1 MVYRTALVS
10 VTFNNPKPS
19 FQGHAKYDITV
30 YCKYRT
36 SLTMQP
42 LRYDIIINMAKSIC
56 ANCELFYSDKG
67 FDSIMSGMFLWS
79 L

>member
-42 LRYDIIINMAKSIC
+42 LRYDIIIYSI
-56 ANCELFYSDKG
+56 ASHQYGEID
-67 FDSIMSGMFLWS
+67 LWK
-79 L
+79 LQTLLQR